1 MKGIAFVPARGG
13 SKRLRNKNIIE
24 LNGKPLIHYTLDVLS
39 NIFDGLI
46 VASDSA
52 DIRKVAEQHT
62 STPTVVKLP
71 DNVTTD
77 KSTVLEAMI
86 HLVCEAGYADEY
98 DYLGQF
104 LPTCPLRAIEDVE
117 GAIKLLTKDVD
128 GVVSITDYDF
138 PPTLG
143 LCIDPDG
150 LLHCSD
156 HTLPWLTGN
165 TRSQDHSGI
174 VRPNGAVYLR
184 WTDTFKKSPNFYK
197 GRVKA
202 YPMPKNRS
210 LDIDTLEDVKM
221 IEILKGL
228 NADV

>member
-13 SKRLRNKNIIE
+13 SKRLRNKNIVM
-24 LNGKPLIHYTLDVLS
+24 LGGKPLIYHTLDCLS
-39 NIFDGLI
+39 QVFDDI
-46 VASDSA
+46 VVASDASE
-52 DIRKVAEQHT
+52 IREIAAKHIC
-62 STPTVVKLP
+62 SPKTVILP
-71 DNVTTD
+71 VETTTD
-77 KSTVLEAMI
+77 TSTVLQTME
-86 HLVCEAGYADEY
+86 HLVCQAGHADGY

-104 LPTCPLRAIEDVE
+104 LPTCPLRQAQDVE
-117 GAIKLLTKDVD
+117 GAVQLLTKEVD

-143 LCIDPDG
+143 LCVDPDG

-174 VRPNGAVYLR
+174 FRPNGAVYLR
-184 WTDTFKKSPNFYK
+184 WTDTFKKNPNFYK

-202 YPMPKNRS
+202 YPMPKSRS
-210 LDIDTLEDVKM
+210 LDIDTLEDVHL
-221 IEILKGL
+221 IEALQQ
-228 NADV
+228 NV